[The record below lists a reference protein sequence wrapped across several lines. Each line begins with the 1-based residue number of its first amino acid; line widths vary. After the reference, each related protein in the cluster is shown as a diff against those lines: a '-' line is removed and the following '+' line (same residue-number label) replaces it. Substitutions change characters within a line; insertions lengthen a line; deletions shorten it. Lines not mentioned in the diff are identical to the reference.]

1 MVLILFILCRGHHS
15 ITMLNATECREE
27 RELNEKERQE
37 AEEQAKKKQDA
48 PETVRTTKKLDIT
61 LP

>member
-1 MVLILFILCRGHHS
+1 
-15 ITMLNATECREE
+15 MLNATECREE